1 MDIRLEI
8 VQHVCNMLVGKEL
21 TLDIVQD
28 AITITLNKY
37 ELQERCTDIAIRD
50 NSNENILKT
59 FIATKRVEEIGRA

>member
-37 ELQERCTDIAIRD
+37 ELQERCTDIAIQ
-50 NSNENILKT
+50 
-59 FIATKRVEEIGRA
+59 